1 MKKALVILMALSMV
15 FAAFADEPAAV
26 NEIAEFSGNAT
37 VTWGVDLDAKSV
49 AATGFKNT
57 EEAKL
62 KINLASAGSKA
73 TTGDGVWGEINI
85 KLGDDPVTVTYDPE
99 ARTTKWG
106 ISVASAK
113 LHITDMF
120 AIGIRKGD
128 VQNGGFNPALAADS
142 DQDTFGV
149 GAYGGSATVTQGITL
164 EVSLP
169 ELLAF
174 NIDFRSQEGGRD
186 KAVDGDDAKSNYT
199 DNYGI
204 AFDVD
209 VKAVENLTLNA
220 GYGMDFFGAKAKG
233 LFAQAAYKAGL
244 DDKFFIQP
252 QVAFGT
258 DLDTTAPLAFGLL
271 FGWGGTNADPIKY
284 MSTKVSD
291 GFSVA
296 TKLDLKAGDNM
307 TIPLC
312 VAVYDST
319 FVENLKAGLEF
330 HIDNLKADDLG
341 FKLAFDA
348 NYNLGVIAPTFAL
361 KFTKAAANALKIY
374 AAVDYTGLDNTTLS
388 LGYESG
394 NIIKENDAQLG
405 QLWVSAKIAF

>member
-26 NEIAEFSGNAT
+26 NEIAEFTGNAT

-57 EEAKL
+57 AAANL
-62 KINLASAGSKA
+62 KINLASAGTKS
-73 TTGDGVWGEINI
+73 TTGDGVWGEISI
-85 KLGDDPVTVTYDPE
+85 KLGDDPVTVNFDSAGTK
-99 ARTTKWG
+99 TTAWG
-106 ISVASAK
+106 VSVASAK

-120 AIGIRKGD
+120 AISILKGD
-128 VQNGGFNPALAADS
+128 VQNGGYNPVLAADS
-142 DQDTFGV
+142 DQDTLGV
-149 GAYGGSATVTQGITL
+149 GAFGGSDSVTQGITL

-169 ELLAF
+169 DLLAF
-174 NIDFRSQEGGRD
+174 NIDFRSEDNGRA

-209 VKAVENLTLNA
+209 VKAVENLTLKA

-244 DDKFFIQP
+244 DDKFYIQP
-252 QVAFGT
+252 QVAFGS
-258 DLDTTAPLAFGLL
+258 DLDNVFNLSFGAL

-284 MSTKVSD
+284 MNKKVSD

-296 TKLDLKAGDNM
+296 TTLKLKDDPMA
-307 TIPLC
+307 IPLC

-319 FVENLKAGLEF
+319 FVENLKAGIEF
-330 HIDNLKADDLG
+330 HMNNVAKFSDAG
-341 FKLAFDA
+341 FTLAFDTT
-348 NYNLGVIAPTFAL
+348 YNLGVLVPTFAL
-361 KFTKAAANALKIY
+361 KFGQVADLLNIY
-374 AAVDYTGLDNTTLS
+374 FACDYTGIANTTFTV
-388 LGYESG
+388 GYESG
-394 NIIKENDAQLG
+394 NLRAATAQIG
-405 QLWVSAKIAF
+405 QLWVSAKISF